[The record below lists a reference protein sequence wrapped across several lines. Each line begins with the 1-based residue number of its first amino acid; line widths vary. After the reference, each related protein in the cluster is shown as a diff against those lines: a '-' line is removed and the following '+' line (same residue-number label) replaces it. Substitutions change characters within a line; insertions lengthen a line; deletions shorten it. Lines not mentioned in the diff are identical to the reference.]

1 MAMVGRI
8 ERVLELLNDA
18 GVRYLVVGG
27 VAVVLHG
34 HLRTTADLDLALDLE
49 PGNVGLAV
57 GALAASGFQPRAPV
71 NIEDFADPTTRRGWI
86 DDKNLEVFSLWHP
99 DIPGYEVDL
108 FVTVPFDF
116 NAVYDRRIDLPIDRT
131 IAPVIGLADLIELK
145 RAAGRVR
152 DLEDVGALLALA
164 EGGTDDRQDS

>member
-1 MAMVGRI
+1 MVGRI
-8 ERVLELLNDA
+8 EHVLEVLNDA

-34 HLRTTADLDLALDLE
+34 HLRTTADLDLVLDLE

-71 NIEDFADPTTRRGWI
+71 KLENFADPVTRRAWI

-99 DIPGYEVDL
+99 DIPGFEVGL

-116 NAVYDRRIDLPIDRT
+116 NAVYDRRVELPIERT
-131 IAPVIGLADLIELK
+131 IAPVMGLGDLIELK
-145 RAAGRVR
+145 RASGRSR
-152 DLEDVGALLALA
+152 DLEDVRALQGLS
-164 EGGTDDRQDS
+164 EDGTDDGQNL

>member
-8 ERVLELLNDA
+8 EHVLELLNDA

-34 HLRTTADLDLALDLE
+34 HLRTTADLDLVLDLA
-49 PGNVGLAV
+49 PDNVRAAVAALAV
-57 GALAASGFQPRAPV
+57 NGFRPRAPV
-71 NIEDFADPTTRRGWI
+71 KLEDFADPATRRSWI
-86 DDKNLEVFSLWHP
+86 DEKNLEVFSLWHP
-99 DIPGYEVDL
+99 DIPGFEVDL

-116 NAVYDRRIDLPIDRT
+116 NSVYGRKIELPIERT

-145 RAAGRVR
+145 QAAGRHR
-152 DLEDVGALLALA
+152 DLEDVKALQVLSKD
-164 EGGTDDRQDS
+164 GTDG

>member
-8 ERVLELLNDA
+8 EHVLELLNNA

-34 HLRTTADLDLALDLE
+34 HLRTTADLDLVLDLQ
-49 PGNVGLAV
+49 PDNVRAAVAALAV
-57 GALAASGFQPRAPV
+57 NGFRPRAPV
-71 NIEDFADPTTRRGWI
+71 KLEDFADPATRRSWI
-86 DDKNLEVFSLWHP
+86 DEKNLEVFSLWHP
-99 DIPGYEVDL
+99 DIPGFEVDL

-116 NAVYDRRIDLPIDRT
+116 NSVYGRKIELPIERT

-145 RAAGRVR
+145 QAAGRHR
-152 DLEDVGALLALA
+152 DLEDVKALQVLSKD
-164 EGGTDDRQDS
+164 GTDG